1 MTTAISRPS
10 VPAVTVAPQMVQG
23 QIAPAGAHRA
33 RLTRVLSAV
42 AAVAALTYLAV
53 TSWPALVASLATLTH
68 LKVGW
73 VGPLLSAQFVS
84 MAAPALV
91 HHRLLQVRGAPVGVR
106 TLLGITYASNALS
119 VSLPLAGPEIAT
131 GYSFRQLLRRGVDS
145 AAAGWTLLISGF
157 ASALTFTLLV
167 IGSAAATGSS
177 AAAVLAVGT
186 SLLIGA
192 AAAGL
197 LLYGTLCRPTRS
209 APFPMIIHVHGGPV
223 DVTTS

>member
-53 TSWPALVASLATLTH
+53 ISWPALVAPLATLTH
-68 LKVGW
+68 LRVGW
-73 VGPLLSAQFVS
+73 VGPLLAAQFVS

-91 HHRLLQVRGAPVGVR
+91 HHRLLQVRGTPVGFGPCSASPTGH
-106 TLLGITYASNALS
+106 TL
-119 VSLPLAGPEIAT
+119 
-131 GYSFRQLLRRGVDS
+131 RQLLRRVVDS

-167 IGSAAATGSS
+167 IGSAAATGRST
-177 AAAVLAVGT
+177 AAVLAVGT

-209 APFPMIIHVHGGPV
+209 APFPIIIHVHGGPV
-223 DVTTS
+223 DSTTSAWHM